1 MKNLSLLS
9 FLVGLLILSAC
20 MSNGNDGPAPV
31 TNSIIEDIPANYN
44 TITENREPVTDIN
57 DYPGQEG
64 KYTFYDLDQGATVA
78 DSSSDMWDIAFSGT
92 TLLANT
98 AHGGGIQVIQ
108 TAYSEVENAPETG
121 YEESNAT
128 WYIYTGEAPNLP
140 KHAVLPNSNASIIIK
155 TPTGNYAK
163 MEILSYY
170 EGNPDVTSAEF
181 ANFMTRP
188 AAGYFTFNYV
198 LQASESTQLYHVDS
212 YTFLD
217 LDTGTIVEDT
227 LSSQWDIGFNAT
239 NIIANTGHNGGIQ
252 PLNTAFNLV
261 DEAPLEGYINMD
273 AAWYTYTMNNIP
285 PHAVLPKENYTLTVK
300 TPDELYAKFRVI
312 SYYKGNPDV
321 SSQNFINFIR
331 PADRHY
337 TIEYGLQKDG
347 SRFFE

>member
-1 MKNLSLLS
+1 MKKLPLLSLFTGL
-9 FLVGLLILSAC
+9 FLMSAC
-20 MSNGNDGPAPV
+20 VGGGTDSPAPV
-31 TNSIIEDIPANYN
+31 INSVIEDIPANYN
-44 TITENREPVTDIN
+44 TIIENKEPVEDIN
-57 DYPGQEG
+57 DYPDQTG

-78 DSSSDMWDIAFSGT
+78 DSSSDLWDIAFGGT
-92 TLLANT
+92 TLLANA

-108 TAYSEVENAPETG
+108 STYSEVENAPETG
-121 YEESNAT
+121 FSDTNAS
-128 WYIYTGEAPNLP
+128 WYVYTGEAPNLP
-140 KHAVLPNSNASIIIK
+140 KHAVLPKSDATIIIK

-188 AAGYFTFNYV
+188 SSGYFSFNYI
-198 LQASESTQLYHVDS
+198 LQGAESAQLYHVDS

-217 LDTGTIVEDT
+217 LSTESIVEDT
-227 LSSQWDIGFNAT
+227 MSSQWDIGFNAT
-239 NIIANTGHNGGIQ
+239 NIIANTGHNGGLQ
-252 PLNTAFNLV
+252 PLNIAFNLV
-261 DEAPLEGYINMD
+261 DEAPLEGYVSLE
-273 AAWYTYTMNNIP
+273 ASWYTYTMNNTP

-321 SSQNFINFIR
+321 NSQNFINFIR
-331 PADRHY
+331 PAARHY

>member
-1 MKNLSLLS
+1 MKNLSLFSLLS
-9 FLVGLLILSAC
+9 GLLLLSAC
-20 MSNGNDGPAPV
+20 MGESTDVPAPV
-31 TNSIIEDIPANYN
+31 TNSVIEDIAANYN
-44 TITENREPVTDIN
+44 TIIENMELVTDIN

-64 KYTFYDLDQGATVA
+64 KYTFYDLDQGVTIS
-78 DSSSDMWDIAFSGT
+78 DSSSDVWDIAFSGT

-98 AHGGGIQVIQ
+98 EYGGGIQVIQ
-108 TAYSEVENAPETG
+108 TTYSEVENAPESGFEAT
-121 YEESNAT
+121 NAS

-140 KHAVLPNSNASIIIK
+140 KHAVLPNSNATIIIK

-163 MEILSYY
+163 MEIISYY

-188 AAGYFTFNYV
+188 ADGYFSFNYV
-198 LQASESTQLYHVDS
+198 LQESESTQLFHVDS

-217 LDTGTIVEDT
+217 LDTGSIVEDS

-239 NIIANTGHNGGIQ
+239 NIIANTGYNGGLQ
-252 PLNTAFNLV
+252 PLNTAYNLV
-261 DEAPLEGYINMD
+261 DEAPLEGYGSMD
-273 AAWYTYTMNNIP
+273 ASWYTYTMNNTP
-285 PHAVLPKENYTLTVK
+285 PHAILPKENYTLTVK
-300 TPDELYAKFRVI
+300 TPDDLYAKFRVI

-321 SSQNFINFIR
+321 NSQNFINFIR

-337 TIEYGLQKDG
+337 TIEYALQKDG

>member
-1 MKNLSLLS
+1 
-9 FLVGLLILSAC
+9 

-98 AHGGGIQVIQ
+98 AYGGGIQVIQ

-121 YEESNAT
+121 FEESNAT

-163 MEILSYY
+163 MKYLAITKE
-170 EGNPDVTSAEF
+170 
-181 ANFMTRP
+181 
-188 AAGYFTFNYV
+188 
-198 LQASESTQLYHVDS
+198 TQ
-212 YTFLD
+212 
-217 LDTGTIVEDT
+217 
-227 LSSQWDIGFNAT
+227 
-239 NIIANTGHNGGIQ
+239 
-252 PLNTAFNLV
+252 
-261 DEAPLEGYINMD
+261 M
-273 AAWYTYTMNNIP
+273 
-285 PHAVLPKENYTLTVK
+285 
-300 TPDELYAKFRVI
+300 
-312 SYYKGNPDV
+312 
-321 SSQNFINFIR
+321 
-331 PADRHY
+331 
-337 TIEYGLQKDG
+337 
-347 SRFFE
+347 

>member
-1 MKNLSLLS
+1 MKNLSFFSLLS
-9 FLVGLLILSAC
+9 GLLLLSAC
-20 MSNGNDGPAPV
+20 VGDGTDGPAPV
-31 TNSIIEDIPANYN
+31 TNSVIEDIAANYN
-44 TITENREPVTDIN
+44 TIIENMELVTDIN

-64 KYTFYDLDQGATVA
+64 KYTFYDLDQGVTIA
-78 DSSSDMWDIAFSGT
+78 DSSSDVWDIAFSGT

-108 TAYSEVENAPETG
+108 TAYSEVENAPESGFEAT
-121 YEESNAT
+121 NAS

-140 KHAVLPNSNASIIIK
+140 KHAVLPNSNATVIIK
-155 TPTGNYAK
+155 TPTGNYAI
-163 MEILSYY
+163 MEIISYY

-181 ANFMTRP
+181 ANVMTRP
-188 AAGYFTFNYV
+188 ADGYFSFNYV
-198 LQASESTQLYHVDS
+198 LQESESTQLYHVDS

-217 LDTGTIVEDT
+217 LDTGTIVEDS

-239 NIIANTGHNGGIQ
+239 NIIANTGHNGGLQ

-261 DEAPLEGYINMD
+261 DEAPLEGYGSMD
-273 AAWYTYTMNNIP
+273 AAWYTYTMNNTP
-285 PHAVLPKENYTLTVK
+285 PHAILPKENYTLTVK
-300 TPDELYAKFRVI
+300 TPDDLYAKFRVI

-321 SSQNFINFIR
+321 NSQNFINFIR

-337 TIEYGLQKDG
+337 TIEYALQKDG

>member
-1 MKNLSLLS
+1 MKNLSLFSLLS
-9 FLVGLLILSAC
+9 GLLLLSAC
-20 MSNGNDGPAPV
+20 VGESTDGPALV
-31 TNSIIEDIPANYN
+31 TNSVIEDIAANYN
-44 TITENREPVTDIN
+44 TIIENMELVTDIN

-64 KYTFYDLDQGATVA
+64 KYTFYDLDQGVTIS
-78 DSSSDMWDIAFSGT
+78 DSSSDVWDIAFSGT

-98 AHGGGIQVIQ
+98 EYGGGIQVIQ
-108 TAYSEVENAPETG
+108 TTYSEVENAPESGFEAT
-121 YEESNAT
+121 NAS

-140 KHAVLPNSNASIIIK
+140 KHAVLPNSNATIIIK

-163 MEILSYY
+163 MEIISYY

-188 AAGYFTFNYV
+188 AAGYFSFNYV
-198 LQASESTQLYHVDS
+198 LQESESTQLFHVDS

-217 LDTGTIVEDT
+217 LDTGSIVEDS

-239 NIIANTGHNGGIQ
+239 NIIANTGYNGGLQ
-252 PLNTAFNLV
+252 PLNTAYNLV
-261 DEAPLEGYINMD
+261 DEAPLEGYGSMD
-273 AAWYTYTMNNIP
+273 ASWYTYTMNNTP
-285 PHAVLPKENYTLTVK
+285 PHAILPKENYTLTVK
-300 TPDELYAKFRVI
+300 TPDDLYAKFRVI

-321 SSQNFINFIR
+321 NSQNFINFIR

-337 TIEYGLQKDG
+337 TIEYALQKDG